1 MATFSFFKSPESLSC
16 FGDDLGPCT
25 FFFFPVN
32 ISSQKWTFMC
42 SHHHIF
48 QPISRYSRI
57 LYPPASYY
65 GWIVLLNPTLH
76 LYTGSWQFSCLSPA
90 SWVLPSLL
98 YCPINIETLYI
109 FSHKKNFLNFTSHSR
124 NPSYYSLFPSRKA
137 PLKSAYSHNHHCLF
151 SFFFFLSNWIVIPS
165 PFTLPDLLLSR
176 LPVTT
181 GYQRNH

>member
-1 MATFSFFKSPESLSC
+1 MTLVPVLFCVS
-16 FGDDLGPCT
+16 
-25 FFFFPVN
+25 VN

-42 SHHHIF
+42 SHHIF
-48 QPISRYSRI
+48 QPISRYPCI

-76 LYTGSWQFSCLSPA
+76 LYAGSWQLSCLSPA

-151 SFFFFLSNWIVIPS
+151 SFFFFLSNWIVIPA
-165 PFTLPDLLLSR
+165 PFPLPDLLLSR